1 MTDIKGERDTKVK
14 KDIRKGC
21 RWLYDI
27 QKIAERESFDRQFK
41 RKGERGESKRW
52 IQKLQNIDQSF
63 KYDKGEIHTK
73 R

>member
-1 MTDIKGERDTKVK
+1 MTDIKVERDTKVK

-21 RWLYDI
+21 RRLYDI
-27 QKIAERESFDRQFK
+27 QKIAEKESFDGKFT
-41 RKGERGESKRW
+41 RKGKRGERKRW